1 MSKDSNL
8 LLICSGH
15 SIAGGNLQNYLN
27 HQQAVFKDH
36 RSAQGLNQESRGDP
50 VTSRRRST
58 LDPVIQQQID
68 HITAKVQKQ
77 HFLESYTMFTYQNQ
91 HNPMFT
97 DFINSTT
104 PEEVWNAR
112 PWGPLGTQADI
123 SPYPSAVMPF
133 SPEQASPGIFSPTPQ
148 QTGHAQPVPY
158 SLPAPPA
165 PIYTVHHDEREPK
178 HQEFNSKPDDAE
190 AEIERLRKANS
201 TLVKALIGTVCVSEL
216 NAIDMKKSSQS
227 EGLKLAILAKRLSK
241 PDPRRNARD
250 VVDARDVALAVANVA
265 ANKFDKSALHLR
277 ELAHAKSL
285 IHEAIVE
292 SGDEEALALWDAR
305 KGTWPFEDR
314 FWRR

>member
-1 MSKDSNL
+1 
-8 LLICSGH
+8 
-15 SIAGGNLQNYLN
+15 
-27 HQQAVFKDH
+27 
-36 RSAQGLNQESRGDP
+36 
-50 VTSRRRST
+50 
-58 LDPVIQQQID
+58 VIQQQID
-68 HITAKVQKQ
+68 NITAKVQKQ

-112 PWGPLGTQADI
+112 PWGPLGSQADVT
-123 SPYPSAVMPF
+123 SYPSAVMPF

-148 QTGHAQPVPY
+148 QTGHAQPVSY

-165 PIYTVHHDEREPK
+165 SFYAVNHDDREQK
-178 HQEFNSKPDDAE
+178 HQELHPKLDDAQ

-216 NAIDMKKSSQS
+216 NATDVKKSCQM

-241 PDPRRNARD
+241 LDQRRNTRD
-250 VVDARDVALAVANVA
+250 VVDARDVALAVANAA
-265 ANKFDKSALHLR
+265 ANNFDKSALHLR

-285 IHEAIVE
+285 VHEAIAE
-292 SGDEEALALWDAR
+292 SGNEEALALWDAR